1 MAKKEN
7 TDKDT
12 TLLGKFDALK
22 KKHPDAMLL
31 FRNGDFYELY
41 REDAVKASVLLAL
54 KISEKIIPGEK
65 EPVKLAGFP
74 HHALDT
80 YLPKLIRSGQR
91 LSLIHISEPTR
102 PY

>member
-54 KISEKIIPGEK
+54 KISEKINSRRERACQAGRVSPSCPGHVSAQTDPFGAK
-65 EPVKLAGFP
+65 GRHL
-74 HHALDT
+74 
-80 YLPKLIRSGQR
+80 
-91 LSLIHISEPTR
+91 
-102 PY
+102 

>member
-65 EPVKLAGFP
+65 DPGHVSAQTDPFGAKGRHL
-74 HHALDT
+74 
-80 YLPKLIRSGQR
+80 
-91 LSLIHISEPTR
+91 
-102 PY
+102 

>member
-1 MAKKEN
+1 MPRKRI

-74 HHALDT
+74 HHAW
-80 YLPKLIRSGQR
+80 
-91 LSLIHISEPTR
+91 TR
-102 PY
+102 ICPN